1 MGLIDMVLVLTVN
14 PGFGG
19 QKFIPEM
26 IYKIRNLRKMIE
38 EYKKYSSDSK
48 KHIDIQVDG
57 GINIET
63 APHVVSAG
71 ANILVMGTAI
81 YRADDPSEYV
91 KKVRNKILGVKT
103 V

>member
-1 MGLIDMVLVLTVN
+1 MVLVLTVN

-38 EYKKYSSDSK
+38 EYKKYSSDLK
-48 KHIDIQVDG
+48 KNIDIQVDG

-63 APHVVSAG
+63 VKDVVSAG

-81 YRADDPSEYV
+81 YGSDDPSEYIR
-91 KKVRNKILGVKT
+91 KVRNKIMGTKT